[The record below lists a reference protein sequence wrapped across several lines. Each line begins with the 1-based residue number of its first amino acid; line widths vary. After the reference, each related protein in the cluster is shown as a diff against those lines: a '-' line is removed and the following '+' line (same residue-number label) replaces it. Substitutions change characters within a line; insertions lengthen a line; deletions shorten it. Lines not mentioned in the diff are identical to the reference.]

1 MALQAA
7 GGAGIL
13 PSQAAVGRGCSP
25 SGSAAWRSPRHGRA
39 GGGSGAYRDP
49 PLLNHFRLPSSH
61 EKYKPAPGCHGAGL
75 SCGSLKPIP
84 PANVS
89 AAQALPAPHGPGSA
103 SATRVV
109 PVEPHL
115 WGQHLPDTAS
125 AAQPHRH
132 GDTQPGGTISPQ
144 GHGHA
149 QVVAFGS
156 NSPGWPCTVPLSQ
169 PSDVPKPPWCW
180 HTLAKGM
187 MYFMGS

>member
-7 GGAGIL
+7 GDGGIL
-13 PSQAAVGRGCSP
+13 PSQAAVGRGRSP
-25 SGSAAWRSPRHGRA
+25 SRPGAWRSPRHGRA

-61 EKYKPAPGCHGAGL
+61 EKYKPEPGCHGAGL

-89 AAQALPAPHGPGSA
+89 AAQALPAPRGLSSAA
-103 SATRVV
+103 SATRVA

-115 WGQHLPDTAS
+115 WGQHFPSL
-125 AAQPHRH
+125 
-132 GDTQPGGTISPQ
+132 TQPVLHNHTRMVTLALVAPSPPQ

-149 QVVAFGS
+149 QVVALVVPFGS
-156 NSPGWPCTVPLSQ
+156 NSTGRP
-169 PSDVPKPPWCW
+169 
-180 HTLAKGM
+180 
-187 MYFMGS
+187 